1 VSETDVAVAFGRVLR
16 GAGVDVPTGAIATY
30 ADALDA
36 VGLGSRDAVYWAG
49 RTTLVRCP
57 EDVLTYDAAFR
68 AFWAGSTSAGAVEP
82 TQKQTIEVLRDSD
95 EDDEAPSGE
104 TEVRHGPAIE
114 VRYSPTE
121 VLRHEDL
128 AAVTDEERQQLYR
141 LLDRL
146 RFTGAPKRGRRR
158 VAGATSGRLDLR
170 RTVAR
175 AMRHG
180 GEPLSLEW
188 TEPTVRR
195 RRVVLLID
203 ISGSMGPYAR
213 ALLRF
218 AHAAVVARS
227 DVEVFALGTRL
238 TRLTR
243 ALQTHDPD
251 AALRQVTDAV
261 PDWSGG
267 TRLGE
272 TIGEFADL
280 WGVRGMARG
289 AVVVVLSDGWDRGE
303 AAILGDHMARIHRV
317 AHRVVWVN
325 PLKASPGYQPLA
337 AGMAAALPHVDSFLE
352 GHSVAS
358 LEKLAEVIAA

>member
-1 VSETDVAVAFGRVLR
+1 MTSSGADVAVAFARVLR
-16 GAGVDVPTGAIATY
+16 GAGVDVPTGAVVTY

-36 VGLGSRDAVYWAG
+36 VGLASRAAVYWAG
-49 RTTLVRCP
+49 RTTLVRRP
-57 EDVLTYDAAFR
+57 EDAETYDQAFD
-68 AFWAGSTSAGAVEP
+68 AFWASLTPPSRRDASEKPIV
-82 TQKQTIEVLRDSD
+82 EVLRDSD
-95 EDDEAPSGE
+95 DDAPPGE
-104 TEVRHGPAIE
+104 GDSRQGPAIE
-114 VRYSPTE
+114 VRWSPTE

-128 AAVTDEERQQLYR
+128 AAVTDDERAELHR

-146 RFTGAPKRGRRR
+146 RFTGAPRRGRRR
-158 VAGATSGRLDLR
+158 QRGTSGRLDLR
-170 RTVAR
+170 RTVAI

-180 GEPLSLEW
+180 GEPLRLAWS
-188 TEPTVRR
+188 EPNVRR
-195 RRVVLLID
+195 RRVVLLVD

-218 AHAAVVARS
+218 AHAAVVARG

-243 ALQTHDPD
+243 SLATHDPD
-251 AALRQVTDAV
+251 AALRAASDAV

-289 AVVVVLSDGWDRGE
+289 AVVVVLSDGWDRGD
-303 AAILGDHMARIHRV
+303 ATVLGDQLGRIHRV
-317 AHRVVWVN
+317 ADRVVWVN

-337 AGMAAALPHVDSFLE
+337 AGMAAALPHVDAFLE

-358 LEKLAEVIAA
+358 LEQLAEVISA

>member
-1 VSETDVAVAFGRVLR
+1 VSQPDVAVAFARVLR
-16 GAGVDVPTGAIATY
+16 GAGVDVPTGAVVTY

-36 VGLGSRDAVYWAG
+36 VGLSSRDAVYWAG
-49 RTTLVRCP
+49 RTTLIRRP
-57 EDVLTYDAAFR
+57 EDVGTYDAAFS
-68 AFWAGSTSAGAVEP
+68 AFWAGSRSAEVREP
-82 TQKQTIEVLRDSD
+82 AQNVVIEVLRDSD
-95 EDDEAPSGE
+95 DEAPQGE
-104 TEVRHGPAIE
+104 SEAQHGPAVE

-128 AAVTDEERQQLYR
+128 AAISDEERAQLHR
-141 LLDRL
+141 LLDQL

-158 VAGATSGRLDLR
+158 VAGASTGRLDLR

-188 TEPTVRR
+188 TEPNIRR
-195 RRVVLLID
+195 RRVVLLVD

-243 ALQTHDPD
+243 SLQTHDPD
-251 AALRQVTDAV
+251 AALRGATDAV

-289 AVVVVLSDGWDRGE
+289 AVVVVLSDGWDRGD

-317 AHRVVWVN
+317 AHRVIWVN

>member
-1 VSETDVAVAFGRVLR
+1 MNGAEVAVAFARVLR
-16 GAGVDVPTGAIATY
+16 GAGLDVPTGAVATY
-30 ADALDA
+30 TEALDA
-36 VGLGSRDAVYWAG
+36 VGLDTRAAVYWAG
-49 RTTLVRCP
+49 RTTLVRRP
-57 EDVLTYDAAFR
+57 EDVDTYDR
-68 AFWAGSTSAGAVEP
+68 AFEAFWDRARRPDVVERS
-82 TQKQTIEVLRDSD
+82 QQQVIEVLRDSD
-95 EDDEAPSGE
+95 DEDEAPQGE
-104 TEVRHGPAIE
+104 SEAHHGPAIE

-128 AAVTDEERQQLYR
+128 AGVSDEERAQLHR

-158 VAGATSGRLDLR
+158 IAGASSGRLDLR

-180 GEPLSLEW
+180 GEPLGLER
-188 TEPTVRR
+188 TEPNVRR
-195 RRVVLLID
+195 RRVVLLVD

-251 AALRQVTDAV
+251 AALRASTEAV